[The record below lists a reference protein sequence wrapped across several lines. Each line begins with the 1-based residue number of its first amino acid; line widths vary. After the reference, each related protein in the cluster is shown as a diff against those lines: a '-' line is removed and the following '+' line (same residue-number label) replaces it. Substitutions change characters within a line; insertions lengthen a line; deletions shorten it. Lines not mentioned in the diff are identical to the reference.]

1 MRDLGTSRKLR
12 PLEPLGCRNIRPRSD
27 GRRRHVGSIV
37 EDEMPS
43 PIPERL
49 DVAQTDVLKL
59 DPGLFASNSFRGV
72 LRVLLVH
79 EEIVR
84 EEPSSLA
91 IVSSHVAILHKE
103 DLAPGEE
110 GDIRNEFVNRA
121 SAFHI
126 SNPDLEWASRP
137 GSRKL
142 PRVRMSDVSG
152 SVPAGTIRS

>member
-1 MRDLGTSRKLR
+1 
-12 PLEPLGCRNIRPRSD
+12 
-27 GRRRHVGSIV
+27 
-37 EDEMPS
+37 MPG
-43 PIPERL
+43 PISEGL
-49 DVAQTDVLKL
+49 NVTQADVLKL
-59 DPGLFASNSFRGV
+59 DTRLFPSDSFRGV

-79 EEIVR
+79 EDIVR

-103 DLAPGEE
+103 DLTPGEE
-110 GDIRNEFVNRA
+110 GDVRNEFVNRA

-126 SNPDLEWASRP
+126 SNPNPEWASRP

>member
-1 MRDLGTSRKLR
+1 MPGRVIEGRDG
-12 PLEPLGCRNIRPRSD
+12 G
-27 GRRRHVGSIV
+27 
-37 EDEMPS
+37 
-43 PIPERL
+43 
-49 DVAQTDVLKL
+49 QTDVPKRGTGVF
-59 DPGLFASNSFRGV
+59 PGNSFRGV

-103 DLAPGEE
+103 DLAPREE
-110 GDIRNEFVNRA
+110 GDVRNEFVNRA

-126 SNPDLEWASRP
+126 SNPDPEWASRS
-137 GSRKL
+137 GSRKV

-152 SVPAGTIRS
+152 SARAGTIRS